1 MKTYQDNK
9 NLERDDECPPL
20 EDISAYCDDELAP
33 SSKEYLHIKSCEHC
47 LKKLKQ
53 IRDIS
58 NAISSSLSNPPG
70 SDNIETK
77 CLIAV
82 RLENRSRKFKHGS
95 YGEIFLK
102 VAAVFAIFAA
112 AFLFLVDLRKRRDEL
127 ESAKLE
133 KKSDN
138 NMNRS
143 KVSNSIQTEKSAPI
157 TVVENDKSEK
167 HNALNSFNI
176 SDMETAS
183 AGNKNAIISQ
193 DILFENKR
201 DDKIAVISP
210 EVRHVWTWD
219 KAEKNAPAIE
229 EILTELGLNN
239 KTMTAYK
246 DKSGNIVYSLSI
258 SKMNL
263 VKLIK
268 VLHSRGYEL
277 LSDSEPQPEGIK
289 FLGASDD
296 IARYKFSINIHQPK

>member
-1 MKTYQDNK
+1 
-9 NLERDDECPPL
+9 
-20 EDISAYCDDELAP
+20 
-33 SSKEYLHIKSCEHC
+33 
-47 LKKLKQ
+47 
-53 IRDIS
+53 
-58 NAISSSLSNPPG
+58 
-70 SDNIETK
+70 
-77 CLIAV
+77 
-82 RLENRSRKFKHGS
+82 
-95 YGEIFLK
+95 
-102 VAAVFAIFAA
+102 
-112 AFLFLVDLRKRRDEL
+112 
-127 ESAKLE
+127 
-133 KKSDN
+133 
-138 NMNRS
+138 
-143 KVSNSIQTEKSAPI
+143 
-157 TVVENDKSEK
+157 
-167 HNALNSFNI
+167 
-176 SDMETAS
+176 METAS

-219 KAEKNAPAIE
+219 KVEKNAPAIE

-246 DKSGNIVYSLSI
+246 DKFGNIVYSLST